1 MIRRFARRSPKAASG
16 VIYAAG
22 YAAGTML
29 GFLIGY
35 MISGVWKTGAMAFGA
50 GCGALTLFLAQRRG
64 IVPEPEELNKPIS
77 LFGPGGFHDDGRQRG
92 YGE

>member
-1 MIRRFARRSPKAASG
+1 MIRQFAKRWPKAASG

-22 YAAGTML
+22 YSAGTL
-29 GFLIGY
+29 FGLLAGY
-35 MISGVWKTGAMAFGA
+35 LISGVWKTGAMAFGA

-77 LFGPGGFHDDGRQRG
+77 LFGPGGFHDDGRRRG
-92 YGE
+92 EGG